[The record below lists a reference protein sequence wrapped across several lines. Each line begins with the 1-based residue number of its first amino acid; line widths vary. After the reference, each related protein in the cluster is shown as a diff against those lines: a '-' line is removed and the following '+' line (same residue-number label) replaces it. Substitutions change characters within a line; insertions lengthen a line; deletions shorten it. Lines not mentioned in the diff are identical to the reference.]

1 MTWIYLSILLLL
13 LTYFLRNNNPYKL
26 IMIFGKKGS
35 GKTTWIAKYSQKYI
49 KKGYTVYS
57 NVEIPGT
64 FLYDP
69 KDIGLYTFEPN
80 SIVFCD
86 EVGLIWH
93 NRDFKNFK
101 KCVIEFFKYQRQY
114 KIRMY
119 LFSQTFDTDKVLRDL
134 TDEMYLIRRL
144 GKLSIARPI
153 SKQIG
158 IAKDKDGNGQLV
170 DTYTY
175 GSIFNTKFT
184 YIPRYVGLFK
194 SFDPPEL
201 PYIISAY
208 NDYNEL
214 AEVYSDTKLWVL
226 YTVRKAKD
234 SFIPLLHKFKKK
246 LRLSFYGF
254 FRRKK

>member
-1 MTWIYLSILLLL
+1 MIYLTFIFAFILVFLLQ
-13 LTYFLRNNNPYKL
+13 NNNPYKL

-35 GKTTWIAKYSQKYI
+35 GKTTWIAKYSQKYL
-49 KKGYTVYS
+49 KKGCKVYS

-69 KDIGLYTFEPN
+69 KDIGLHTFEPN
-80 SIVFCD
+80 SVVFCD

-134 TDEMYLIRRL
+134 TDEMFLIRRL

-153 SKQIG
+153 AKQIG

-170 DTYTY
+170 DTYNY
-175 GSIFNTKFT
+175 GSILNTRFT

-201 PYIISAY
+201 PYIQAAYFDY
-208 NDYNEL
+208 NDL
-214 AEVYSDTKLWVL
+214 AEVYSSFKLWFL
-226 YTVRKAKD
+226 YSLRKTKD
-234 SFIPLLHKFKKK
+234 SILEIANKIKENLRFKF
-246 LRLSFYGF
+246 SGF

>member
-1 MTWIYLSILLLL
+1 
-13 LTYFLRNNNPYKL
+13 
-26 IMIFGKKGS
+26 MIFGKKGS
-35 GKTTWIAKYSQKYI
+35 GKTTWIAKYSQQYL
-49 KKGYTVYS
+49 KKGYKVYC
-57 NVEIPGT
+57 NIDIPGT
-64 FLYDP
+64 YKYDP
-69 KDIGLYTFEPN
+69 QQIGLNTFEPG
-80 SIVFCD
+80 SVVFCD

-101 KCVIEFFKYQRQY
+101 KCVIEWFKYQRQY

-175 GSIFNTKFT
+175 GSIFDYKFT

-194 SFDPPEL
+194 SYDPPVL
-201 PYIISAY
+201 PLIQSTYSDY
-208 NDYNEL
+208 NDL
-214 AEVYSDTKLWVL
+214 AKVYADSKLWLLFEFNNLKKTLLTIVSEGGKSLKTKL
-226 YTVRKAKD
+226 RQ
-234 SFIPLLHKFKKK
+234 KFS
-246 LRLSFYGF
+246 RF
-254 FRRKK
+254 FTK